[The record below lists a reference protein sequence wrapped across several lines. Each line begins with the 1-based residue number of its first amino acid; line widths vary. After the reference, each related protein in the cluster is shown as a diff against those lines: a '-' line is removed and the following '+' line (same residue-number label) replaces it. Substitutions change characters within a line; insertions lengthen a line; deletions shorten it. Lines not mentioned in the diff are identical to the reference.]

1 MTNSN
6 ATLEFKFLHRIKLIF
21 NMLQHCAKF
30 PINKSTVAAFIRK
43 KLKRVYQN
51 SFYTCLSS
59 GVNGA

>member
-43 KLKRVYQN
+43 KLKRV
-51 SFYTCLSS
+51 
-59 GVNGA
+59 